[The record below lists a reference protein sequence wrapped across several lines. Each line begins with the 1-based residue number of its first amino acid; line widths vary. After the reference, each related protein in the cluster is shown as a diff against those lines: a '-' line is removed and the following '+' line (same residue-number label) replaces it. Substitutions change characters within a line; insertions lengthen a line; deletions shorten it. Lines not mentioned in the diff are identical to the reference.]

1 MGDSTGRSGAGEHLR
16 AAKAGMQ
23 QAKGLLAQPSPEN
36 ADQAAAL
43 LREVEVQLGCA
54 VAILEKHGSPPGVEF
69 RSALEELQGEV
80 ATLARFLSG
89 ADKLFSDWLKAVQ
102 AKRGGYTHR
111 GQAAPLVLVNKVTVE
126 G

>member
-1 MGDSTGRSGAGEHLR
+1 MGDSVGHGAAGDRLR
-16 AAKAGMQ
+16 AAKTGMQ
-23 QAKGLLAQPSPEN
+23 RVKDLLAQPSPAN
-36 ADQAAAL
+36 ADQAAAI

-54 VAILEKHGSPPGVEF
+54 AAILEKSGPPPDGEF

-89 ADKLFSDWLKAVQ
+89 ADKLFSDWLRAVQ
-102 AKRGGYTHR
+102 TRRGGYTHR

>member
-1 MGDSTGRSGAGEHLR
+1 MTDSVGQSAAGEHLR
-16 AAKAGMQ
+16 ASKAGMRQ
-23 QAKGLLAQPSPEN
+23 VKDLLTQPSPAN
-36 ADQAAAL
+36 AEQAAAI

-54 VAILEKHGSPPGVEF
+54 RAILEKNGPPPGGEF

-89 ADKLFSDWLKAVQ
+89 ADKLLSDWLTALQ
-102 AKRGGYTHR
+102 TRRGGYTHR

>member
-1 MGDSTGRSGAGEHLR
+1 MGDSAGQCAAGEHLR
-16 AAKAGMQ
+16 AAKAGMRQ
-23 QAKGLLAQPSPEN
+23 VKDVLVRPSPAN
-36 ADQAAAL
+36 ADQAAAI

-54 VAILEKHGSPPGVEF
+54 AAILEKNGPPLDGDF

-89 ADKLFSDWLKAVQ
+89 ADKLLSDWLRAVQ
-102 AKRGGYTHR
+102 TRRGGYTHR

>member
-1 MGDSTGRSGAGEHLR
+1 MGDLAGQGAAGEHLR

-23 QAKGLLAQPSPEN
+23 QVKDLLVRPSPAN
-36 ADQAAAL
+36 ADQAAAI

-54 VAILEKHGSPPGVEF
+54 AAILEKNGRSPDGEF
-69 RSALEELQGEV
+69 RSALVELQGEV

-89 ADKLFSDWLKAVQ
+89 ADKLLSDWLRAVQ
-102 AKRGGYTHR
+102 TRRGGYTHR
-111 GQAAPLVLVNKVTVE
+111 GQAAPLALVNKVTVE

>member
-1 MGDSTGRSGAGEHLR
+1 MRNRLPPFCGKWKCSSVAR
-16 AAKAGMQ
+16 A
-23 QAKGLLAQPSPEN
+23 
-36 ADQAAAL
+36 
-43 LREVEVQLGCA
+43 
-54 VAILEKHGSPPGVEF
+54 AILEKNGPPAGGEF

-89 ADKLFSDWLKAVQ
+89 ADKLLSDWLTALQ
-102 AKRGGYTHR
+102 TRRGGYTHR

>member
-1 MGDSTGRSGAGEHLR
+1 MGDSTGQSGAGEHLR

-23 QAKGLLAQPSPEN
+23 QVKGLLAQPSPES
-36 ADQAAAL
+36 ADQAAAI

-54 VAILEKHGSPPGVEF
+54 VAILEKHGPPPGGEF

-89 ADKLFSDWLKAVQ
+89 ADKLLSDWLRAVQ
-102 AKRGGYTHR
+102 TRRGGYTHR

>member
-1 MGDSTGRSGAGEHLR
+1 MVDSVGQSSAGEHLR
-16 AAKAGMQ
+16 AAQAGMRKV
-23 QAKGLLAQPSPEN
+23 KGVLAQPSPTN
-36 ADQAAAL
+36 ADQASII

-54 VAILEKHGSPPGVEF
+54 VAILEKNGPPPDGEF

-89 ADKLFSDWLKAVQ
+89 ADKLLSDWLGAVQ
-102 AKRGGYTHR
+102 TRRGGYTHR

>member
-1 MGDSTGRSGAGEHLR
+1 MGDSSGQSAAGEHLR
-16 AAKAGMQ
+16 AAKAGLQ
-23 QAKGLLAQPSPEN
+23 QVKGLLAQPSPAN
-36 ADQAAAL
+36 ADQAAAI

-54 VAILEKHGSPPGVEF
+54 AAILEKNGSPPDPEF
-69 RSALEELQGEV
+69 RPALEDLQGEV

-89 ADKLFSDWLKAVQ
+89 ADKLLSDWLRAVQ
-102 AKRGGYTHR
+102 TRRGGYTHR

>member
-1 MGDSTGRSGAGEHLR
+1 MADSIGQSAAGEHLR
-16 AAKAGMQ
+16 VSKAGMQ
-23 QAKGLLAQPSPEN
+23 QVKDLLAQPSPAN
-36 ADQAAAL
+36 AEQAAAI

-54 VAILEKHGSPPGVEF
+54 KAILEKHGAPPNGEF
-69 RSALEELQGEV
+69 RFALEELQGEV

-89 ADKLFSDWLKAVQ
+89 ADKLLSDWLRAVQ
-102 AKRGGYTHR
+102 TRRGGYTHR

>member
-1 MGDSTGRSGAGEHLR
+1 MRDVVGQSAAGEHLR

-23 QAKGLLAQPSPEN
+23 QVKGLLAQPSPAN
-36 ADQAAAL
+36 ADQAGAI
-43 LREVEVQLGCA
+43 LREVEVQLGCTA
-54 VAILEKHGSPPGVEF
+54 AILEKNGPPQDGEF

-89 ADKLFSDWLKAVQ
+89 ADKLLSDWLGAVQ
-102 AKRGGYTHR
+102 TRRGGYTHR
-111 GQAAPLVLVNKVTVE
+111 GQAAPLVLVNKVAVE

>member
-1 MGDSTGRSGAGEHLR
+1 MADSVGQSAAGEHLR
-16 AAKAGMQ
+16 ASKAGMQ
-23 QAKGLLAQPSPEN
+23 QVKDLLAQPSPAN
-36 ADQAAAL
+36 AEQAAVIL
-43 LREVEVQLGCA
+43 WEVEVQLGCA
-54 VAILEKHGSPPGVEF
+54 TAILEKHGPPPEGEF

-89 ADKLFSDWLKAVQ
+89 ADKLLSDWLRAVQ
-102 AKRGGYTHR
+102 TRRGGYTHR

>member
-1 MGDSTGRSGAGEHLR
+1 MGDATGQCAAGEHLR

-23 QAKGLLAQPSPEN
+23 QVKDLLVQPSPAN
-36 ADQAAAL
+36 ADQAAAI
-43 LREVEVQLGCA
+43 LREVEVRLGCA
-54 VAILEKHGSPPGVEF
+54 AAILEKNGPPPDGDF

-89 ADKLFSDWLKAVQ
+89 ADKLLSDWLRAVQ
-102 AKRGGYTHR
+102 TRRGGYTHR
-111 GQAAPLVLVNKVTVE
+111 GQAAPLVLVNKVTAE

>member
-1 MGDSTGRSGAGEHLR
+1 MPAKAVPREHLR
-16 AAKAGMQ
+16 AAKAGMRQ
-23 QAKGLLAQPSPEN
+23 VKGLLAQPSPEN
-36 ADQAAAL
+36 ADQAAAI

-54 VAILEKHGSPPGVEF
+54 VAILEKTALHPVGEF

-89 ADKLFSDWLKAVQ
+89 ADKLFSDWLRAVQ
-102 AKRGGYTHR
+102 TRRGGYTHR

>member
-1 MGDSTGRSGAGEHLR
+1 MGDSTGQCAAGEHLR
-16 AAKAGMQ
+16 VAKAGMQ
-23 QAKGLLAQPSPEN
+23 QVKDLLVRPSPAN
-36 ADQAAAL
+36 ADQAAAI

-54 VAILEKHGSPPGVEF
+54 AAILEKNGPPPDGEF

-89 ADKLFSDWLKAVQ
+89 ADKLLSDWLRAVQ
-102 AKRGGYTHR
+102 TRRGGYTHR